1 METSKKITSMRLY
14 AESLERFNSHGRKN
28 QSSDALLN
36 DVLDVYEKFKAGTLI
51 ACHSIDDA
59 VRTKPVIVEPSVRP
73 PANPHVAQA
82 RELVLKI
89 ETLTM
94 KGFDL
99 DEACHQAA
107 GKRKRSVYFNALENL
122 MKENAYTVSVEYVE
136 WLKRNGKYSAWVRG
150 IEGLK
155 QNLQKQGFKADLRV
169 PA

>member
-1 METSKKITSMRLY
+1 MRLY
-14 AESLERFNSHGRKN
+14 AESLERFNSHGKKN

-36 DVLDVYEKFKAGTLI
+36 DILDVYEAVLSGAI
-51 ACHSIDDA
+51 GACHSLDDA
-59 VRTKPVIVEPSVRP
+59 VRQKPVPKPERPVAAAVRP
-73 PANPHVAQA
+73 ASPHLAQA

-89 ETLTM
+89 ETLMM
-94 KGFDL
+94 KGFDME
-99 DEACHQAA
+99 EACSQAS

-122 MKENAYTVSVEYVE
+122 MKENAYTVSSEYID

-155 QNLQKQGFKADLRV
+155 NNLQKQGFRAELKV